1 MKVKVEIELDIPD
14 SGVVG
19 LLETEIQDAVYEN
32 LITYA
37 VTSHLRDTMNWM
49 SKKGLPENTPEFDRG
64 CENIIR
70 VHKTWT
76 DILDTSKS
84 TVTIIKD

>member
-19 LLETEIQDAVYEN
+19 LLEAEIHQAVHDN
-32 LITYA
+32 VIAYA
-37 VTSHLRDTMNWM
+37 ITSHLRDTMNWM
-49 SKKGLPENTPEFDRG
+49 AKKGLPDNTPEFERG
-64 CENIIR
+64 CDNIIR

-76 DILDTSKS
+76 GILDTSKS
-84 TVTIIKD
+84 TVSIIKD